1 MSGTTRQRFLEWA
14 KKRSDLASGRA
25 VLTADPGALGLTGL
39 RGGEL
44 RMDQAIWGE
53 LLDPSLSIEGRT
65 FKTIGDLIPVI
76 GHWRPV
82 CV

>member
-1 MSGTTRQRFLEWA
+1 MSGTTRQRFPEWA

-25 VLTADPGALGLTGL
+25 VLTVDEKHSRVIGPTGS
-39 RGGEL
+39 EL

-53 LLDPSLSIEGRT
+53 LLDPSLSIESRT
-65 FKTIGDLIPVI
+65 FKTIGDLISVA

-82 CV
+82 YV

>member
-1 MSGTTRQRFLEWA
+1 MSGTTRQKSPEWA

-25 VLTADPGALGLTGL
+25 VLTADEKHSRMIGPTRKRL
-39 RGGEL
+39 E
-44 RMDQAIWGE
+44 MDQAIRCE

-65 FKTIGDLIPVI
+65 FKTIGDLISVI

-82 CV
+82 YV